1 MLRSRNWR
9 KNVINCEIKDGKLMV
24 EVPITDQFLKDV
36 LCTIVES
43 GYSTQWARFKNAEMV
58 EGKHCPDYVSVRVED
73 WGDEDKAQS
82 SKHIDLLTL
91 RDALPGLIS
100 GTLKDDKGND
110 GNVHETYRQ
119 EILESLMADDAGEID
134 AWRADM
140 ILQAAYFGAVI
151 YG

>member
-1 MLRSRNWR
+1 M
-9 KNVINCEIKDGKLMV
+9 INCKIEGDKLMV
-24 EVPITDQFLKDV
+24 EVAIPDQFLMDV
-36 LCTIVES
+36 LCTAIES
-43 GYSTQWARFKNAEMV
+43 GYSTEWARFKNAV
-58 EGKHCPDYVSVRVED
+58 TRKGKHTHEYISVVVED
-73 WGDEDKAQS
+73 WGDEDTAQS
-82 SKHIDLLTL
+82 TKTINLDAL
-91 RDALPGLIS
+91 RDGLPGLIA

-119 EILESLMADDAGEID
+119 EILKALMADDAGDID